1 MDGREDPEPEPYER
15 FSPARPYPSGMAE
28 RVLVHIELRFV
39 TEQAQEELADRIKE
53 SVSLIVGRE
62 ALEEFRVRSMPLGKR
77 KDHLRPID

>member
-1 MDGREDPEPEPYER
+1 
-15 FSPARPYPSGMAE
+15 MAE
-28 RVLVHIELRFV
+28 RVLVHIELRFI
-39 TEQAQEELADRIKE
+39 TEQPPEELADRIKE